1 LKGVATR
8 RGLLYWPS
16 AGLDERHT
24 SGKGG
29 HHARRDPGSRRRAGA
44 VGLLLAVA
52 ALLGT
57 VTVAAPAQADTYR
70 NYYSA
75 YYGSNYWL
83 GTANFSSGSKLHLD
97 FWGQNPGGFWVVQ
110 QISDSPSGHDRVFL
124 KDAPSGGRCIDDHA
138 VSSGGYPLA
147 ISCNGGAYQIWEVFY
162 QSNGTRVF
170 KSWGAWTQQGRHL
183 CLAAAAYREVIMS
196 TCNASS
202 SRQQWYAT

>member
-1 LKGVATR
+1 M
-8 RGLLYWPS
+8 
-16 AGLDERHT
+16 LDVNP
-24 SGKGG
+24 
-29 HHARRDPGSRRRAGA
+29 ARRRRAGV

-70 NYYSA
+70 KYYSA
-75 YYGSNYWL
+75 QYGSNYYL
-83 GTANFSSGSKLHLD
+83 GTASGSSGSKLYLDIWSDSD
-97 FWGQNPGGFWVVQ
+97 FWSVQ

-124 KDAPSGGRCIDDHA
+124 KTAVSGGRCIDDHA
-138 VSSGGYPLA
+138 VSNGGYPLA

-183 CLAAAAYREVIMS
+183 CLAAAANREVIMS
-196 TCNASS
+196 TCNVSS
-202 SRQQWYAT
+202 SRQQWYVVS